1 MHKYSLIAVIVVLA
15 FLASTF
21 TVIGTSNAITPQTGT
36 VNYTVHYAYGSSS
49 SHAYNPSTIMN
60 ITTVSGI
67 TVKSLTG
74 SSGSFSLDYG
84 SYLVTFPS
92 TKITV
97 PSLGTVITNYTQYYL
112 TVSSSTTSENFSIGV
127 SETVLSTISVI
138 MPGLVYLNLST
149 FSGFQFYSSTG
160 SSSTASTF
168 SAYVPLSYFFA
179 DVYSSGTT
187 YSYLLKGSSS
197 ISLNP
202 KALPVDLY
210 GKVTNNKTGST
221 INNFDIT
228 VIGKNSNYYVENFN
242 GNPYSFAFNPVN
254 VSYLVFSSP
263 GYKPYQ
269 ISVPPPPAP
278 NSTESYKQNVPL
290 IPGSSNI
297 SYNYSIGANP
307 DFLNLT
313 VHFAVS
319 NSTALPYFANSSV
332 GSLYWQVRMDKLT
345 TSSISTF
352 LSSYGEKYTNS
363 SFFLNGTNYNLS
375 GSTFKIM
382 SFTNSSLDAFVN
394 LTYKTSGL
402 SKVNLSKGFNV
413 KLYAKSTEYSSG
425 SLYFNYALNYNAPGM
440 ALSSPASAVKTFI
453 SPIVLRPQTSSGF
466 ISLVFSTPSNP
477 SVNTSKLDLYWNGMN
492 RYVNYM
498 GNLSNGSPYFV
509 VPLNDKIYFNAS
521 AGFFN
526 PATNSNNYQDSLN
539 FSWKIGSSYFTP
551 VTTPAYNASYKFTS
565 SGTYNVSVTFTS
577 GSGRTNSTHFVVY
590 AFNSTPT
597 ASLNV
602 SYSGKILLLTSTLS
616 NGATKS
622 FDVLQSKIMDFNAN
636 GSKLPIPSTSYFA
649 PLSYYWI
656 LPNYTTTG
664 KNITNPSSTFS
675 VPYIASHK
683 DEVGYLNVISA
694 AGVTNVTML
703 MHVND
708 TTPPTPVVTLY
719 NSTNAVISQ
728 PVAGKPVTFSAN
740 SSYDRY
746 YGSSKNLS
754 YRWSFL
760 YSNGTVLKP
769 GNANI
774 SLIGGGYNSTFIK
787 VEFYTLSPLTVS
799 LKATNPAG
807 ITAYSNN
814 TLTQTVNSPYI
825 VVKSVVMPKSLNSGS
840 SATATINVTNNGTVA
855 ASSFYIDLLVNG
867 KVIQSH
873 TYGLINASQ
882 TESVKFSFT
891 PPVSGKVSFVFQAG
905 NSSEPSFF
913 AKDEAY
919 SITASVSPPTWETP
933 VIIVGVIAVIVV
945 IGLVYYRFSTRGTR
959 QKKDTGNKQNIRL
972 PGRKQ

>member
-21 TVIGTSNAITPQTGT
+21 TVIGASNAITPQTGT
-36 VNYTVHYAYGSSS
+36 VNYTVYDVYGSNSS
-49 SHAYNPSTIMN
+49 LANPSTVMN
-60 ITTVSGI
+60 IATVSGI
-67 TVKSLTG
+67 TVESLTG

-92 TKITV
+92 ARNTV
-97 PSLGTVITNYTQYYL
+97 SLLGTVITNYTQYYL

-127 SETVLSTISVI
+127 SETVLSTISVS

-149 FSGFQFYSSTG
+149 FSGFQFYSSSG

-168 SAYVPLSYFFA
+168 SAYVPVSYFFA

-202 KALPVDLY
+202 KALPVDIY
-210 GKVTNNKTGST
+210 GKVTNKTGSA
-221 INNFDIT
+221 INNFNIT

-269 ISVPPPPAP
+269 IAAP
-278 NSTESYKQNVPL
+278 TSTGLHKQNVSL
-290 IPGSSNI
+290 LSGSSNI

-332 GSLYWQVRMDKLT
+332 GSLYWQIKMDKLT

-352 LSSYGEKYTNS
+352 LSNYGEKYTNS

-375 GSTFKIM
+375 GSAFKIV
-382 SFTNSSLDAFVN
+382 SFTNSSLNAFVN

-402 SKVNLSKGFNV
+402 SKVNLSNGFNV

-492 RYVNYM
+492 RYVDYM

-509 VPLNDKIYFNAS
+509 VPLNDRIYFNAS

-565 SGTYNVSVTFTS
+565 SGTYNVSLTFTS

-602 SYSGKILLLTSTLS
+602 SYNAKILLPTSTLS
-616 NGATKS
+616 NGSSKS

-636 GSKLPIPSTSYFA
+636 GSKLPIPSTSYYA
-649 PLSYYWI
+649 PLSYYWV

-664 KNITNPSSTFS
+664 KNITNPSDVFS

-683 DEVGYLNVISA
+683 NEVGYLNVISA
-694 AGVTNVTML
+694 AGITNVTMY

-740 SSYDRY
+740 SSYDQY
-746 YGSSKNLS
+746 YGSSKNLTYS
-754 YRWSFL
+754 WAFL

-774 SLIGGGYNSTFIK
+774 SMIAGGYNSTFIK
-787 VEFYTLSPLTVS
+787 VEFYTLSSLTVS

-825 VVKSVVMPKSLNSGS
+825 VVKNVVMPKSLNSGS

-867 KVIQSH
+867 KVVQSH

-891 PPVSGKVSFVFQAG
+891 PPISGKVSFVFQAG

-919 SITASVSPPTWETP
+919 SITKSVSPPTWETP

>member
-21 TVIGTSNAITPQTGT
+21 TVIGASNAITPQTGT
-36 VNYTVHYAYGSSS
+36 VNYTVYDVYGSNSS
-49 SHAYNPSTIMN
+49 LANPSTVMN
-60 ITTVSGI
+60 IATVSGI
-67 TVKSLTG
+67 TVESLTG

-92 TKITV
+92 ARNTV
-97 PSLGTVITNYTQYYL
+97 SLLGTVITNYTQYYL

-127 SETVLSTISVI
+127 SETVLSTISVS

-149 FSGFQFYSSTG
+149 FSGFQFYSSSG

-168 SAYVPLSYFFA
+168 SAYVPVSYFFA

-202 KALPVDLY
+202 KALPVDIY
-210 GKVTNNKTGST
+210 GKVTNKTGSA
-221 INNFDIT
+221 INNFNIT

-269 ISVPPPPAP
+269 IAAP
-278 NSTESYKQNVPL
+278 TSTGLHKQNVSL
-290 IPGSSNI
+290 ISGGSDI

-332 GSLYWQVRMDKLT
+332 GSLYWQIRMDKLT

-352 LSSYGEKYTNS
+352 LSNYGEKYTNS

-375 GSTFKIM
+375 GSTFKIV
-382 SFTNSSLDAFVN
+382 SFTNSSLNAFVN

-402 SKVNLSKGFNV
+402 SKVNLSNGFNV

-492 RYVNYM
+492 RYVDYM
-498 GNLSNGSPYFV
+498 GTLSNGSPYFV

-526 PATNSNNYQDSLN
+526 PATNSNNYQDSLK

-565 SGTYNVSVTFTS
+565 SATYNVSLTFTS

-602 SYSGKILLLTSTLS
+602 SYSGKILLPTSTLS

-636 GSKLPIPSTSYFA
+636 GSKLSIPSTSYFA

-664 KNITNPSSTFS
+664 KNITNPSGVFS

-694 AGVTNVTML
+694 AGMTNVTML

-746 YGSSKNLS
+746 YGSSKNLT

-760 YSNGTVLKP
+760 YSNGTLLKP

-787 VEFYTLSPLTVS
+787 VEFYTLSSLTVS

-814 TLTQTVNSPYI
+814 TLSQTVNSPYI
-825 VVKSVVMPKSLNSGS
+825 VVKNVVMPKSLNSGS
-840 SATATINVTNNGTVA
+840 SATAIINVTNNGTVA

-882 TESVKFSFT
+882 TESVKFSFA
-891 PPVSGKVSFVFQAG
+891 PPVSGKVSLVFQAG

-945 IGLVYYRFSTRGTR
+945 IGLVYYRFSTRGAR
-959 QKKDTGNKQNIRL
+959 QKKDTGNKQKIKL